1 MGTVFLH
8 QLHDH
13 LRSLR
18 FQVSLAVLLVF
29 FVANGVIYSWK
40 GARVTQEMATIQ
52 ADADRAYEQAKT
64 VSAAAGQYYQALSYP
79 LGTEFIAEGGSY
91 WYDDAAWVTP
101 TSEWTP
107 YASASLRTLNNW
119 IPRFEIVDWTLIV
132 RLVLSFLCVVLAYDA
147 VAGEMETGTLRLLLA
162 NPLSRGRFLVGK
174 FLAHLSVLL
183 VAMLVGTLLSLL
195 VLSLGGV
202 AEVGWRLARAYG
214 LFLVGTTLYLTFFL
228 FLTMG
233 VSALARRPAS
243 ALVLLVL
250 LWAVV
255 IVAIPQTSY
264 LVAVK
269 GEPSAGRWW
278 EQAEQLVEQ
287 ARQRLAR
294 EGVGLRNRELGRPDR
309 YALEQRYAAG
319 IRPAE
324 DELLRV
330 VERAHDQD
338 IRQAALAAKVDLL
351 SPGFAFQYTV
361 EAFLG
366 TGLMRYESFLPQVR
380 RYREHLRDFIRGQDA
395 ADPDSPHLL
404 FYPAFLAERSLD
416 PTLVPRFHEEPLPLA
431 ESTRRG
437 LVPVVMLVLEAA
449 GAFFFA
455 LWAINRADL
464 TAGG

>member
-1 MGTVFLH
+1 MGTVFVH

-18 FQVSLAVLLVF
+18 FQVSLVVLLVF
-29 FVANGVIYSWK
+29 FAANGVIYSWK
-40 GARVTQEMATIQ
+40 CARLTQEMATIQ
-52 ADADRAYEQAKT
+52 ADADRAYDQART

-79 LGTEFIAEGGSY
+79 LGTEFIAEGGLY
-91 WYDDAAWVTP
+91 WYDDSAWVTAA
-101 TSEWTP
+101 SERTP
-107 YASASLRTLNNW
+107 YQSASLRTLNNW
-119 IPRFEIVDWTLIV
+119 MQRFEVVDWTLIV

-147 VAGEMETGTLRLLLA
+147 VSGEMESGTLRLLLA
-162 NPLSRGRFLVGK
+162 NPLSRGRLLAGK
-174 FLAHLSVLL
+174 FLAHGSILLAALS
-183 VAMLVGTLLSLL
+183 VGTLVSLL

-202 AEVGWRLARAYG
+202 VDLDWRLARAYG
-214 LFLVGTTLYLTFFL
+214 LFLVGTSLYLTFFL

-233 VSALARRPAS
+233 ISALARRSVS

-255 IVAIPQTSY
+255 IVVIPQTSY

-278 EQAEQLVEQ
+278 EQAEQAVEQ

-294 EGVGLRNRELGRPDR
+294 EGVGLRSRELARADG

-324 DELLRV
+324 EELLRLV
-330 VERAHDQD
+330 QWAHDQD
-338 IRQAALAAKVDLL
+338 VRQAALAAKVDLL

-366 TGLMRYESFLPQVR
+366 TGLVRFESFLPQVR
-380 RYREHLRDFIRGQDA
+380 RYREHLRDFVRAQDA
-395 ADPDSPHLL
+395 ADPDSPHIL
-404 FYPAFLAERSLD
+404 FYPAFLSDAPLD
-416 PTLVPRFHEEPLPLA
+416 PALVPRFREVPLPLA

-437 LVPVVMLVLEAA
+437 LVPIVMLLLEAA

-455 LWAINRADL
+455 LWAFNRMDL
-464 TAGG
+464 SG